1 MPSIDTYHAWNVIVP
16 AVISALLWVA
26 LFFPMLISFR
36 FIGRLPSLLVQVLQ
50 LSLSDIKED
59 EDCSCVKVGGSKTK
73 KIALKVLALLIIPL
87 TVVTIFFSFWNVWL
101 VEEEKNGACVPNF
114 DCFPMLNGESLQDK
128 PVANCSQV
136 LDSSM
141 MMELMNTTTI
151 LPNETGIIEEP
162 KITYKC
168 YRFLFNY
175 AEGIGA
181 AGGVLFFT
189 AVFSKIYFSF
199 IVATEGRDY
208 LRAGTL
214 VVVLALA
221 LVVWILFI
229 VVNTAVPVIREA
241 VFQTHTDSI
250 QFFLYAANF
259 LAVVIGGYV
268 VSAGV
273 FYANK

>member
-136 LDSSM
+136 LDSSII
-141 MMELMNTTTI
+141 LMNTTAI
-151 LPNETGIIEEP
+151 LPNE
-162 KITYKC
+162 ITYKC

-189 AVFSKIYFSF
+189 AVFSKLYFS
-199 IVATEGRDY
+199 ILVAIITTEGRDY